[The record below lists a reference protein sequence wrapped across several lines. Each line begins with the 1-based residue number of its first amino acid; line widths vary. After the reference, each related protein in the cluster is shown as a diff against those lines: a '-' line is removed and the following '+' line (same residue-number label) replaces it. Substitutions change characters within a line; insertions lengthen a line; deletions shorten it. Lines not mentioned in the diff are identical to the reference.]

1 MSNYNTQ
8 LQTNNADLTDIRDNI
23 RNLSGG
29 STDTTCTAEAKH
41 ILNGKTAIVN
51 GELLTGTMPVVN
63 ETTYTP
69 TTSNQV
75 INAEQYLQGKQT
87 IKGDANLVAE
97 NIKSGV
103 SIFGITGTHSGG
115 YQVKSIT
122 TSGSYDSS
130 SYHGAC
136 YAAIDSNGN
145 LLLVVTGGTNTLYES
160 IYFADGTLP
169 SGVSLENQSYYK
181 STSISASLAYIA
193 VFSGVTSSVN
203 ISLAFDSRNSTYD
216 YVTCT
221 VTITNA

>member
-51 GELLTGTMPVVN
+51 GEKLTGTMPVVN

-69 TTSNQV
+69 TTSNQ
-75 INAEQYLQGKQT
+75 IISAGQYLQGDQT

-115 YQVKSIT
+115 FQVKSIT
-122 TSGSYDSS
+122 TSGNYNSSAYRGSYW
-130 SYHGAC
+130 
-136 YAAIDSNGN
+136 AAIDNNGN
-145 LLLVVTGGTNTLYES
+145 LLLVVTGGTNTSYES
-160 IYFADGTLP
+160 IYFPDFSAP
-169 SGVSLENQSYYK
+169 SGVTQVGESF
-181 STSISASLAYIA
+181 STYTSMTASMLYCT
-193 VFSGVTSSVN
+193 VFSGITSNVSIN
-203 ISLAFDSRNSTYD
+203 LEFSARNGTYD
-216 YVTCT
+216 RVTCIT
-221 VTITNA
+221 TITYV